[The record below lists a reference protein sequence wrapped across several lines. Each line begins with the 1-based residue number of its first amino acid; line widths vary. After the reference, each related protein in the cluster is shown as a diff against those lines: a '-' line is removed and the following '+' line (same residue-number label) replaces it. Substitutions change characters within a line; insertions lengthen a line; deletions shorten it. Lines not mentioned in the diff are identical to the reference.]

1 MFSKATP
8 AADAS
13 KLKPGVAL
21 PHVTLP
27 TTEASGGAGGAS
39 RQQVQPPAAA
49 EPAAARAPRPP
60 PRVAASEALTML
72 PLFRPPCPRLPGR
85 PRGDWGAHGPLAA
98 GGGIPREAR
107 PALRHVPGGAAGG
120 RAGHWCLRC
129 NGRAPKSRHMPSST
143 PAHAHASAACS
154 AVCSVWAG
162 RKVAD
167 GKRQRGGCCP
177 SAGPPSHFPLLTR
190 PPAPPRSPCP
200 TSTSCLPPNRS
211 PPLYP
216 TSNCPTL
223 PPLPFAAHDARI

>member
-8 AADAS
+8 ASDAS

-27 TTEASGGAGGAS
+27 TTEASVGAERGS
-39 RQQVQPPAAA
+39 RQQVQPPVAAA
-49 EPAAARAPRPP
+49 PAAARAPRPP

-72 PLFRPPCPRLPGR
+72 PLFRSPCLRLPGR

-98 GGGIPREAR
+98 GGDIPREAR
-107 PALRHVPGGAAGG
+107 PAVRHVPGGAAGG
-120 RAGHWCLRC
+120 WAGRWCLPC
-129 NGRAPKSRHMPSST
+129 KGRAPKSRHMPSST
-143 PAHAHASAACS
+143 LAHAHASAACS

-177 SAGPPSHFPLLTR
+177 SAGPPSHLPVLTR
-190 PPAPPRSPCP
+190 PPAPPWPCLP
-200 TSTSCLPPNRS
+200 SSTSCPPPNRRLS
-211 PPLYP
+211 PYS